1 MHITLDTLYG
11 QGHTQMFAVTPLP
24 WCAHLDSVTPVPSGR
39 IDTGASCEEC
49 GDVTENWIC
58 LVCYKVRLLQWSLNS
73 YQYLPIVLFTQ
84 ILTKWDPRV
93 INDK

>member
-1 MHITLDTLYG
+1 MQITLDTLYG

-39 IDTGASCEEC
+39 IDTGAPCEEC